1 MISSSKNLF
10 YIAIIYYHVRY
21 FTTYHFITTRW
32 MKLISGHDT
41 LYIRRIFFSSEHQWI
56 VQKIFVNVIIF
67 ALAKCLGNNNFIHP
81 SMQNRK
87 RFTGACRGFSNRCG
101 AKNSAREKY
110 LSATPKF
117 LSATSKAFRL
127 VWLILLL
134 FGFFIVAPTVGEK
147 GVAIIVGE
155 KTSLITPLCTRL

>member
-1 MISSSKNLF
+1 MGRALHPP
-10 YIAIIYYHVRY
+10 APPG
-21 FTTYHFITTRW
+21 T
-32 MKLISGHDT
+32 GQGD
-41 LYIRRIFFSSEHQWI
+41 
-56 VQKIFVNVIIF
+56 IIF

>member
-1 MISSSKNLF
+1 
-10 YIAIIYYHVRY
+10 
-21 FTTYHFITTRW
+21 
-32 MKLISGHDT
+32 
-41 LYIRRIFFSSEHQWI
+41 
-56 VQKIFVNVIIF
+56 
-67 ALAKCLGNNNFIHP
+67 
-81 SMQNRK
+81 MQNRK

-147 GVAIIVGE
+147 GVALIVGE
-155 KTSLITPLCTRL
+155 TLSLKLPLCTRLDIYKICHISTYHPPPFFQENWSLFLLALQVRDVEPEPHHPLRPAPGSLLSRTGTRPQGQHTFGKWRTWNFKWSSKF

>member
-1 MISSSKNLF
+1 
-10 YIAIIYYHVRY
+10 
-21 FTTYHFITTRW
+21 
-32 MKLISGHDT
+32 
-41 LYIRRIFFSSEHQWI
+41 
-56 VQKIFVNVIIF
+56 
-67 ALAKCLGNNNFIHP
+67 
-81 SMQNRK
+81 MQNRK

-155 KTSLITPLCTRL
+155 KGVAIIVGEKTSLITPLCTRL